1 MVPFILNDIP
11 GKLIQISMEGSVGQ
25 FGKNL
30 SPDVRLVQSMLN
42 NVPFGDGG
50 PSPALVVD
58 GLIGPKS
65 IAAIVRFQQA
75 SRLRVVDGRI
85 DPLGATITALGRLL
99 NSRDMLP
106 SNMAGIGRPDQRI
119 IKGLTGGPVP
129 VTGSGAFPGQ
139 GPGFDSLG
147 LTDWKFVSS
156 AGIGI
161 GVFILGAG
169 AMKFFFESN
178 RRPGFTRIFPWIGI
192 GAGLSAMPVGLD
204 FSAASMPSFGT
215 NIHQGLVLGSN
226 PMPEDDFLGFCSVI
240 SIGASVGVGLSGTFC
255 FFGSPVPSILIAR
268 ALGAIAGMEAGLP
281 GASIT
286 GFFGSIGSP
295 LN

>member
-11 GKLIQISMEGSVGQ
+11 GKLVQISMEGSVGQ

-30 SPDVRLVQSMLN
+30 PQDVRLVQSMLN
-42 NVPFGDGG
+42 NVPGNDGG
-50 PSPALVVD
+50 PSPALAVD

-65 IAAIVRFQQA
+65 IAAITRFQQV
-75 SRLRVVDGRI
+75 SRRPVVDGRI
-85 DPLGATITALGRLL
+85 DPLGSTITAMGRLL
-99 NSRDMLP
+99 NGRGTLP
-106 SNMAGIGRPDQRI
+106 ENVAGIGQPDPRI
-119 IKGLTGGPVP
+119 TKGLSRTAAPISGR
-129 VTGSGAFPGQ
+129 GAFPGQ

-169 AMKFFFESN
+169 AMKFFFESS
-178 RRPGFTRIFPWIGI
+178 RRPGFTRIFPWIGV

-215 NIHQGLVLGSN
+215 NIHQGLLMGSN
-226 PMPEDDFLGFCSVI
+226 PMPEDDFLGFCSVL
-240 SIGASVGVGLSGTFC
+240 SIGASVGPGISGTVC
-255 FFGSPVPSILIAR
+255 FFGSPIPSLAICR
-268 ALGAIAGMEAGLP
+268 AVGAIAGMEAGLP

-286 GFFGSIGSP
+286 GFFGAIGSP